1 MSVTGSG
8 TVDADELAAVMR
20 EMAACQRALVELAG
34 EVEAETTRLHG
45 AWSGLALDEHTA
57 SYGAWRD
64 GFAQM
69 VPALAGMRAI
79 SEDARRQYA
88 AAVEADIA
96 LWEQSR

>member
-1 MSVTGSG
+1 MSLTGSH
-8 TVDADELAAVMR
+8 TVDADELREVMR

-34 EVEAETTRLHG
+34 DVEAETTRLHG
-45 AWSGLALDEHTA
+45 AWAGLSHDAPSS
-57 SYGAWRD
+57 SYGSWRD

-79 SEDARRQYA
+79 SEEARQEYA
-88 AAVEADIA
+88 AAVEVDIA